1 MSDSEPALNAVVLHR
16 IDVTPDLMILRVVP
30 VGWRLPAF
38 TPGQFAVLGL
48 PASAPR
54 MWVSEAEGSCE
65 PKDPTKLIR
74 RAYSIA
80 SSSKADE
87 YFEFYISLVRTGE
100 LTPRLFA
107 LKVGDKLWLGKKVG
121 GLFTLDGVPPDRH
134 VVFVAT
140 STGIAPYMSM
150 LRTHLAH
157 DYERH
162 YAVIHGAKCSWDL
175 GYHAELVTISRLREN
190 FAYLP
195 VVSRPYLEPVPW
207 SGLTGYVQN
216 VWSERKIRIC
226 WGFDPSP
233 TTTHVF
239 LCGNPNMTDTMIGIL
254 TKEGYRPYDPATG
267 EGEIHYEK
275 YW

>member
-1 MSDSEPALNAVVLHR
+1 MSDPDSALNAVVLHR
-16 IDVTPDLMILRVVP
+16 IDVTPELMILSVAP
-30 VGWRLPAF
+30 IGWPLPSF
-38 TPGQFAVLGL
+38 IPGQFAVLGL

-54 MWVSEAEGSCE
+54 IWVSESESSKPRE
-65 PKDPTKLIR
+65 PSKLIR

-80 SSSKADE
+80 SSSKAEE

-107 LKVGDKLWLGKKVG
+107 LKVGDKLWLGRKVG
-121 GLFTLDGVPPDRH
+121 GLFTLDQVPPDRN

-150 LRTHLAH
+150 LRTRLAH
-157 DYERH
+157 DHERH
-162 YAVIHGAKCSWDL
+162 FAVIHGAKCSWDL
-175 GYHAELVTISRLREN
+175 GYHAELITMARLRKN

-216 VWSERKIRIC
+216 VWSERKIGLC
-226 WGFDPSP
+226 WGFNPSP
-233 TTTHVF
+233 ETTHVF
-239 LCGNPNMTDTMIGIL
+239 LCGNPNMIEAMIRIL
-254 TKEGYRPYDPATG
+254 SGEGYRLFDAATG
-267 EGEIHYEK
+267 EGEIHFEK